1 MLREHRT
8 LNRMVFFKFNVLLPV
23 CATSSPG
30 LPAMHGA
37 MISHIWMSEGCIQ
50 PALFSILFTPHSL
63 CLQVSSAFIL
73 HMFLMRF
80 AILNYPFS
88 CFPPSARNW
97 LSVHGGVLRVKM
109 PMCLFLLLWA
119 NPQNTISDPNMCN
132 FFKEGQDH
140 QGINEPW
147 ASWRSKSLSSAFS
160 LHHWQEWQ
168 QPLWGLFHLFPC
180 LPAAWRLVLGR
191 GRVPLPGRAALR
203 GCLRP
208 HWAACAW
215 GGTWGGQQMK
225 SRQLKGLVREDTEL
239 MLCAAHLRFS

>member
-1 MLREHRT
+1 
-8 LNRMVFFKFNVLLPV
+8 
-23 CATSSPG
+23 
-30 LPAMHGA
+30 MHGA
-37 MISHIWMSEGCIQ
+37 MNLNVRGLRAASSVFHSVHTTQLVFYKSLHHLFCI
-50 PALFSILFTPHSL
+50 
-63 CLQVSSAFIL
+63 C
-73 HMFLMRF
+73 
-80 AILNYPFS
+80 FS
-88 CFPPSARNW
+88 CVLPSWVTQSLVFHLLAENW

-109 PMCLFLLLWA
+109 PMCSLLLLWA
-119 NPQNTISDPNMCN
+119 NPKNTIPDPNMCN

-147 ASWRSKSLSSAFS
+147 ASWRSKSLPSAFS

-203 GCLRP
+203 GRLRP

-239 MLCAAHLRFS
+239 MLCCSSEIFINSSVGYSESRSRWRLS